1 MSVQHTT
8 AGWARALTT
17 ALNAAADATVMDAG
31 RRLLATGQAGP
42 LNVNQGFATSKFPLP
57 DGRVARPRLNVTT
70 LSEKEWDCVVDAI
83 AARSDAADIAGT
95 AAISDQLTDPAHTA
109 GIPLI
114 PAPQDISHTCTCTPH
129 AATSPCP
136 HSVALGLLL
145 ADRIRTAP
153 APLFTLRGRPH
164 QHLKKRLRTHQ
175 SATGPREACPGPLQ
189 APNATPAQRTT
200 SSPTIDPTA
209 PTIPARPAKP
219 AAPIPEPVDLD
230 LTSPRPVL
238 SSQLAPPPSPL
249 PDLDSLGALAAD
261 AVHRAGTLLEGDEL
275 PVCPD
280 VSSDLV
286 RFVTLPHGAPFRQAA
301 MDHLGLD
308 IVGMGHLTLAYT
320 YGGPDGAAVYLEP
333 FAVDHDVLA
342 RAQADIQPLRP
353 AATATVECKDN
364 RITDEA
370 AGVQLRYGSDGRWY
384 PYRSPYGI
392 WQPVPGPSADP
403 AEAYRAARAADRPH
417 RRAQ

>member
-1 MSVQHTT
+1 MSVQYTT

-17 ALNAAADATVMDAG
+17 ALNGAADDATVLDAG

-70 LSEKEWDCVVDAI
+70 LSDQEWDRIENAI
-83 AARSDAADIAGT
+83 ATRSDAADVAGT

-129 AATSPCP
+129 AATSPCA

-164 QHLKKRLRTHQ
+164 QHLKKRLRTRQ
-175 SATGPREACPGPLQ
+175 SATGPRETSSAVPLP
-189 APNATPAQRTT
+189 APTATPTT
-200 SSPTIDPTA
+200 DRAA
-209 PTIPARPAKP
+209 PTSPARPAKP

-238 SSQLAPPPSPL
+238 SSQPAPPPSPL
-249 PDLDSLGALAAD
+249 PDLDSLDALAAD
-261 AVHRAGTLLEGDEL
+261 AAHRAGTLLDGDEL

-308 IVGMGHLTLAYT
+308 IVGIGHLTLAYT
-320 YGGPDGAAVYLEP
+320 YGGPDGTAVYLEP

-342 RAQADIQPLRP
+342 HAQADIQPLRP

-370 AGVQLRYGSDGRWY
+370 ASVQLRYGSDGRWY